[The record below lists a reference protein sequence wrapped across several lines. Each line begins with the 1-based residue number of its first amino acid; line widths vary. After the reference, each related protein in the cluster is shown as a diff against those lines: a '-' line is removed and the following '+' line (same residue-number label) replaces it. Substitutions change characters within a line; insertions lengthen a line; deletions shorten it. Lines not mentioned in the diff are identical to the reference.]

1 MHEKEN
7 KFASIFETIIMI
19 LDKENDLI
27 LQKYFI
33 EAFDRIIFTDI
44 NSDNFYKFKIIIDK
58 FREQLKNNLKKE
70 NDEISIDI
78 YYMLFR
84 NADKILIKLQSINNC
99 NYSFHDDSLY
109 KEYKNIYIEK
119 NYQFINTA
127 IKHKN
132 IKFLKMFNIIQS
144 IFDIENKNLW
154 DGKYLDIL
162 ISERDTILKQ
172 YKFLI
177 EEKETI
183 SFNYFECLLPY
194 TYFEKN
200 VNLCQKE
207 FLDYIIDILVSLY
220 VYSIE
225 RNQMRYQDFGIIRG
239 QIEYC
244 LENKSKK
251 YLDLFFRLY
260 IFLVYKI
267 YLVTDKKMQNLFK
280 WLIKDIHT
288 RYLSL
293 NNEFIIQEIR
303 KLLNKCNL
311 PENYFKEVS
320 DEINESSSNYKS
332 LDKTCWQDVLDLDE
346 IMK

>member
-1 MHEKEN
+1 
-7 KFASIFETIIMI
+7 
-19 LDKENDLI
+19 
-27 LQKYFI
+27 
-33 EAFDRIIFTDI
+33 
-44 NSDNFYKFKIIIDK
+44 
-58 FREQLKNNLKKE
+58 
-70 NDEISIDI
+70 
-78 YYMLFR
+78 
-84 NADKILIKLQSINNC
+84 
-99 NYSFHDDSLY
+99 
-109 KEYKNIYIEK
+109 
-119 NYQFINTA
+119 
-127 IKHKN
+127 
-132 IKFLKMFNIIQS
+132 MFNIIQS

-183 SFNYFECLLPY
+183 SFNYFEWLLPY

-225 RNQMRYQDFGIIRG
+225 RNQMRYEDFGIIRG

-288 RYLSL
+288 SYLSL

-311 PENYFKEVS
+311 PENHFKEVS
-320 DEINESSSNYKS
+320 DEINESLSNYKS
-332 LDKTCWQDVLDLDE
+332 LDKTCWQDVLDLNK
-346 IMK
+346 IIK